1 MRLRCVEPAQM
12 VGRYAMSATNAHAY
26 AAHSGAGLRDRR
38 WAQAGA
44 VS

>member
-12 VGRYAMSATNAHAY
+12 VGRYAMFAPNEHAY

-38 WAQAGA
+38 RAQAGA
-44 VS
+44 AS